1 VVVVLLAIL
10 LIVIGVFIYRKKKK
24 GGFEL
29 VSPGA
34 TFELETVIQNI
45 GVAEDTFKPP
55 GKISLKYLLPTM
67 NRLHADSDFFFSE
80 EYEHVEHPDKESF
93 TAVAADAPENRTK
106 NRYTN
111 INPCTAMEV

>member
-1 VVVVLLAIL
+1 
-10 LIVIGVFIYRKKKK
+10 
-24 GGFEL
+24 L

-80 EYEHVEHPDKESF
+80 EYEVLWSQF
-93 TAVAADAPENRTK
+93 
-106 NRYTN
+106 
-111 INPCTAMEV
+111 